1 MLNKAI
7 LMGRLTRDP
16 ELRHTASNTPVTSFT
31 IACDRR
37 KDGCDFIDIVA
48 WNNTAEFVSKY
59 FHKGSSII
67 VSGRIATRKYEA
79 KDGTNRTAVE
89 VVADEVFFAE
99 RKNSGESAASPVSA
113 PIPSGFEEIADSDEL
128 PF

>member
-16 ELRHTASNTPVTSFT
+16 ELRHTANNDPVTSFT
-31 IACDRR
+31 VACDRR

-48 WNNTAEFVSKY
+48 WDKTAEFVSKH
-59 FHKGSSII
+59 FRKGSAII
-67 VSGRIATRKYEA
+67 VSGRISTRKYEA
-79 KDGTNRTAVE
+79 RDGGTRTAVE

-99 RKNSGESAASPVSA
+99 RKNNGESAAPFAAYAA
-113 PIPSGFEEIADSDEL
+113 PGGFEEISDSEDL
-128 PF
+128 PY